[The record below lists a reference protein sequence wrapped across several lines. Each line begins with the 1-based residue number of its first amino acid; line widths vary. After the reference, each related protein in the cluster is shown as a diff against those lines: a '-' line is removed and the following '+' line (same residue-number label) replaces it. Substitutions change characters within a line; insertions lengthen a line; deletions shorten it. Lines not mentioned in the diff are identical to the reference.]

1 MKAEAASGVSQSKR
15 IESFSGEH
23 RFLSNFY
30 KLPQPIEWE
39 GLFYPS
45 TEHAF
50 QAAKTLDP
58 IQRSRIQAASTPGEA
73 KRLGRSVTLR
83 HGWDDMRVFVMD
95 SLLWLKF
102 SHPILRRWLLET
114 GDAELVEGNTWGDTF
129 WGVCKGRG
137 QNHLGKGLMRIRDAI
152 RREGG

>member
-1 MKAEAASGVSQSKR
+1 MSQPKR
-15 IESFSGEH
+15 IDSFSGEY

-30 KLPQPIEWE
+30 RLPQPIEWE
-39 GLFYPS
+39 GLLYPT
-45 TEHAF
+45 TEHAY
-50 QAAKTLDP
+50 QAAKALDMRKRLE
-58 IQRSRIQAASTPGEA
+58 IRDAATPSEA
-73 KRLGRSVTLR
+73 KRMGRPGALLLR
-83 HGWDDMRVFVMD
+83 PEWDNMRVFVMD

-137 QNHLGKGLMRIRDAI
+137 ENHLGKGLMRIRDAI
-152 RREGG
+152 RWSAEQGG

>member
-1 MKAEAASGVSQSKR
+1 MLSSPVPSKR
-15 IESFSGEH
+15 IDSFSGEH

-39 GLFYPS
+39 GLLYPT
-45 TEHAF
+45 TEHAY
-50 QAAKTLDP
+50 QAAKTLDVA
-58 IQRSRIQAASTPGEA
+58 QRMKIRDAKTPGQS

-83 HGWDDMRVFVMD
+83 TGWDAMRVFVMD

-129 WGVCKGRG
+129 WGVCKGHG

-152 RREGG
+152 KGTPDA